1 MWVLPPLCASGR
13 RHKGGGNPHFTS
25 LRKTHTRE
33 RERPIFHLSQE
44 DTHKKETHISP
55 SQRDSLLCLIY
66 TTFTLAHVCQPY
78 KHIYEHN
85 CELYS
90 HSMWNYSQWRDRF
103 TWPVSQDLGSRS
115 CPTEKWRR
123 HDVAGSTMR
132 QTPVQPWVVNNYEMR
147 VYTESQLLTYG
158 VFYQCEVLMKVF
170 LHHHSIVLAYSYH
183 HHH

>member
-1 MWVLPPLCASGR
+1 MWVLPPLCVSGR

-33 RERPIFHLSQE
+33 RE
-44 DTHKKETHISP
+44 THISP
-55 SQRDSLLCLIY
+55 QSGGHTQERDPH
-66 TTFTLAHVCQPY
+66 FTPVRGTLSCVWFIAHVCQPY
-78 KHIYEHN
+78 KHIYKHN

-123 HDVAGSTMR
+123 HDVASSTMR

-158 VFYQCEVLMKVF
+158 VFYQCEVLTKVF